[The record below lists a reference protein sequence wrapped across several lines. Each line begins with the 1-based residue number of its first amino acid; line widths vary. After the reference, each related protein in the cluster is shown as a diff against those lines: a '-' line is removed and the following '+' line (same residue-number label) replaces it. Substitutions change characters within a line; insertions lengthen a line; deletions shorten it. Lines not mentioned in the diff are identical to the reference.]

1 MNKLN
6 NKNVG
11 MGCTILGGVFFI
23 AGIVLFIMYNSVNLY
38 AQKTEA
44 TIVSKYNVDTT
55 EEEESYTML
64 ELAYKVGN
72 EMVYTTYSKD
82 EEIEEDSTSLEVY
95 YNIKNP
101 KEILEAGWHLE
112 PIIPSCFGILILL
125 TGLYYMGIVSF
136 GLEPAKKP
144 GAKASEFEKKYYDAR
159 ERTENSFIPLLGIVS
174 FIVFGIFM
182 IINKSGWW
190 AWIFIVAGAIG
201 AVYLLTDFIPA
212 VNEFMALRRIKK
224 FKGRTLSVDDDF
236 ESFELEKL
244 DKKEKKDKK
253 NEKNEKK
260 SEEEKKDEFEIEETI
275 EIKSLDVKK
284 KKKKK

>member
-11 MGCTILGGVFFI
+11 MGCVILGGIFFI
-23 AGIVLFIMYNSVNLY
+23 AGIVLFILYNSVNLY

-44 TIVSKYNVDTT
+44 TIVSRYNVES
-55 EEEESYTML
+55 EEEEPYTML
-64 ELAYKVGN
+64 ELAYKVGT
-72 EMVYTTYSKD
+72 EMVYTAYSEHEELD
-82 EEIEEDSTSLEVY
+82 EDATSLEVY

-101 KEILEAGWHLE
+101 KEILDAGWHLE
-112 PIIPSCFGILILL
+112 PIIPSAFGILILL
-125 TGLYYMGIVSF
+125 TGLYYMGIISF
-136 GLEPAKKP
+136 GLEPSKKP
-144 GAKASEFEKKYYDAR
+144 GDKASDFEKKYYEAR

-174 FIVFGIFM
+174 FIVFGVFM

-190 AWIFIVAGAIG
+190 AWIFIVAGVIG
-201 AVYLLTDFIPA
+201 AIYFLTDFIPA
-212 VNEFMALRRIKK
+212 ANEFMALRKLKK

-244 DKKEKKDKK
+244 NRKEKKDKK
-253 NEKNEKK
+253 NDKK
-260 SEEEKKDEFEIEETI
+260 SEEKKDDFEIEETI

>member
-11 MGCTILGGVFFI
+11 MGCTILGGIFFI

-82 EEIEEDSTSLEVY
+82 EEIEEDFTSLEVY

-101 KEILEAGWHLE
+101 KEILGVSESLSFLPAC
-112 PIIPSCFGILILL
+112 IIWGSYHSVLNLQRNPVQKHPNSRKNIMTQEKGPRTRSF
-125 TGLYYMGIVSF
+125 LY
-136 GLEPAKKP
+136 
-144 GAKASEFEKKYYDAR
+144 
-159 ERTENSFIPLLGIVS
+159 
-174 FIVFGIFM
+174 
-182 IINKSGWW
+182 
-190 AWIFIVAGAIG
+190 
-201 AVYLLTDFIPA
+201 
-212 VNEFMALRRIKK
+212 
-224 FKGRTLSVDDDF
+224 SV
-236 ESFELEKL
+236 
-244 DKKEKKDKK
+244 
-253 NEKNEKK
+253 
-260 SEEEKKDEFEIEETI
+260 
-275 EIKSLDVKK
+275 
-284 KKKKK
+284 